1 MVILVIITIMKAET
15 SVKDLNPRQ
24 VVAILRIL
32 RDAREPIGSSVIS
45 EELKNYGFEHS
56 SRTIRLY
63 LQEMETAG
71 LVTPSRRGRDG
82 GRSITSL
89 GLEEIRDA
97 LVKDRVDFMA
107 TKVDNLAYKVTFHP
121 EKRKGLIVVNLTII
135 DQAHLKSAVQEMT
148 PAFRAGMGMGD
159 YVYLAQAG
167 EQFGDYYIPPG
178 KIGLG
183 TVCSVTLNGV
193 LLNSR
198 IPTVSR
204 FGGVLEFHQG
214 QPSRLT
220 DLIYYNGTSLDPLEI
235 FIKGRLTSVREAART
250 GHGRIGA
257 SFREIPSAALSE
269 MSPILRQLK
278 EIGLGGVLLLGKPNQ
293 PLLEFPVE
301 EGRTGLIVSGGLNP
315 ISAIEEAGIP
325 TVNHALCT
333 LLEFDKMIH
342 YKEVLRMVTRDE
354 FHFRMSDLVL

>member
-1 MVILVIITIMKAET
+1 M
-15 SVKDLNPRQ
+15 R
-24 VVAILRIL
+24 
-32 RDAREPIGSSVIS
+32 
-45 EELKNYGFEHS
+45 
-56 SRTIRLY
+56 
-63 LQEMETAG
+63 
-71 LVTPSRRGRDG
+71 
-82 GRSITSL
+82 
-89 GLEEIRDA
+89 
-97 LVKDRVDFMA
+97 
-107 TKVDNLAYKVTFHP
+107 
-121 EKRKGLIVVNLTII
+121 
-135 DQAHLKSAVQEMT
+135 
-148 PAFRAGMGMGD
+148 
-159 YVYLAQAG
+159 
-167 EQFGDYYIPPG
+167 
-178 KIGLG
+178 
-183 TVCSVTLNGV
+183 VTLNGCC
-193 LLNSR
+193 ST
-198 IPTVSR
+198 PHSTVSR

-214 QPSRLT
+214 QPSRYRL
-220 DLIYYNGTSLDPLEI
+220 DLLWHLSDLEI